1 VAKTSPCTERNE
13 RDRRGLT
20 RRRFLVVVCSSLASA
35 SCAGRPERAVEAD
48 GLDRFMRMSRVL
60 TAVPELD
67 ADLGRDYFAAFVH
80 DGRIRDLAD
89 LWDAA
94 GFGFG
99 VSPPASVLDLEA
111 RGVYRDPA
119 LAATAAL
126 VTRSWYSGIFVASDG
141 EQRVITY
148 VDALAWKTLGYRS
161 TGSST
166 CGGVFGHWAEK
177 PAGA

>member
-1 VAKTSPCTERNE
+1 MSKTPPYAEKKERLGF
-13 RDRRGLT
+13 GLT

-35 SCAGRPERAVEAD
+35 SCAGRRERAVAVD

-67 ADLGRDYFAAFVH
+67 ADLGRDYFAAFVR
-80 DGRIRDLAD
+80 DGRTHDLAD
-89 LWDAA
+89 LWDA
-94 GFGFG
+94 GGFG
-99 VSPPASVLDLEA
+99 VSPPAFVSDLEA
-111 RGVYRDPA
+111 RGVYREPA

-126 VTRSWYSGIFVASDG
+126 VTRSWYSGIFVASNG
-141 EQRVITY
+141 ERRVITY
-148 VDALAWKTLGYRS
+148 VEALAWKTLGYRS

>member
-1 VAKTSPCTERNE
+1 VAT
-13 RDRRGLT
+13 
-20 RRRFLVVVCSSLASA
+20 
-35 SCAGRPERAVEAD
+35 D

-67 ADLGRDYFAAFVH
+67 ADLGRDYFAAFVR
-80 DGRIRDLAD
+80 DGRALELAD
-89 LWDAA
+89 LWDGA
-94 GFGFG
+94 GFGA
-99 VSPPASVLDLEA
+99 SPPSSVSDLEA
-111 RGVYRDPA
+111 RGVYREPK
-119 LAATAAL
+119 LAATAASI
-126 VTRSWYSGIFVASDG
+126 TRSWYSGLFVASDG

-148 VDALAWKTLGYRS
+148 VDALAWNTLGYRT